1 MVKTLYLRVIVE
13 DSKSDQ
19 KLKAKHGL
27 CFLMEAKIEA
37 SKKVRILMDTG
48 PSADVLEH
56 NVKTMAINLH
66 KVNLI
71 VISHGHYDHTGGLIE
86 ALNKIG
92 KQTLVIAHP
101 KIFDLKLKFKPNLKF
116 IGSPYR
122 LSDVENAGG
131 VLLLSRSPVT
141 LLEGVSTSG
150 EVERNTSYE
159 KVKGFWTLKDE
170 KFVEDYMFDDQALY
184 INIEDKGLVV
194 ISGCAHAGI
203 VNTIK
208 NGQKIMGI
216 NHIYAVIG
224 GFHLKDANDEQIQL
238 TIDEIINMNPDII
251 APCHC
256 TGPKTINHLLKAFK
270 SRCHVLKTGDKLEL

>member
-13 DSKSDQ
+13 NSKSDQ
-19 KLKAKHGL
+19 RLIAKHGL
-27 CFLMEAKIEA
+27 CFLIEAKMDA

-56 NVKTMAINLH
+56 NIKAMDINLR
-66 KVNLI
+66 KVDQI

-101 KIFDLKLKFKPNLKF
+101 KTFDLKLKFKPNLKF

-122 LSDVENAGG
+122 LSDVESAGG
-131 VLLLSRSPVT
+131 ILLLSRSPVKI
-141 LLEGVSTSG
+141 LKGISTSG
-150 EVERNTSYE
+150 EVERKTSFE
-159 KVKGFWTLKDE
+159 KVEGFWTLKDE

-184 INIEDKGLVV
+184 INIKDKGLVV

-203 VNTIK
+203 INTIK
-208 NGQKIMGI
+208 NGQKTMGVD
-216 NHIYAVIG
+216 HVYAVIG

-238 TIDEIINMNPDII
+238 TIDKIISINPNII

-256 TGPKTINHLLKAFK
+256 TGPKTINQLLKVFK
-270 SRCHVLKTGDKLEL
+270 SRCHVLKTGNKLEL